1 MQVRW
6 TLTAKLVATGLTFL
20 LLALGSIGLTLWV
33 TWNLQGSAAAVNE
46 AGRLRMQTYRLALA
60 VTGTADPLEFAA
72 LSRGFDQGI
81 ELLQAGDPSRPLLVP
96 WSGDSRHQ
104 FEALRSRWTQLRG
117 GWESG
122 TAAGTPATTREADEF
137 VALIDGFVSGIEA
150 EIGRWTAILNMFQLA
165 MMALAIASAVTLMY
179 TSYLLVLSP
188 VARLK
193 RALAAIQQGDLA
205 TRVEAGVQDEFGELA
220 AGFNEMARTLQALY
234 ASLEEKVRDKTA
246 SLEVER
252 QRLAD
257 LYQVS
262 DFLGKAKSLDAL
274 AGGFAT
280 QVRRIAGADAA
291 AVRWSGQANERYL
304 LLAADGL
311 SDHMLRDEACL
322 ETGACHCG
330 QLQARAATRVIPI
343 DSATPAPLHHCR
355 NEGYATLVSV
365 PVMLHGSV
373 LGEVDLFFCQPVQL
387 SQEERSLLDSLAS
400 HLASAMESL
409 RAEALGREAAVAQE
423 RGMLARELHDSI
435 AQSLAFMKIQVQ
447 LLREAVRRGDPDAV
461 GNIIGEL
468 DTGVRESYSDVRE
481 LLVHFRTRTS
491 EEDIALA
498 LRSTLSKFEHQSG
511 VPARLELEG
520 HGLPLAPDV
529 QVQVLHVIQEA
540 LSNVRKHAH
549 ASQVVLRVTAS
560 PAWRFEVRDDGV
572 GFNAADRG
580 VGELHVGL
588 RIMSERAA
596 RIGASVAVTSRP
608 GGGCAVAVTLPQPA
622 QSTQRPPMEQLAAM
636 AA

>member
-6 TLTAKLVATGLTFL
+6 SLTAKLVATGLSFL
-20 LLALGSIGLTLWV
+20 LLALASIGLTLWV
-33 TWNLQGSAAAVNE
+33 TWSLEGSAAAVNE
-46 AGRLRMQTYRLALA
+46 AGRMRMQTYRLALA
-60 VTGTADPLEFAA
+60 ANGGAGPAQLAD
-72 LSRGFDQGI
+72 LSRQFDQSIG
-81 ELLQAGDPSRPLLVP
+81 LLQTGDPSRPLVVP
-96 WSGDSRHQ
+96 WTAGTREQ
-104 FEALRSRWTQLRG
+104 FEQLKARWPQLRAA
-117 GWESG
+117 WEPGSG
-122 TAAGTPATTREADEF
+122 VAPATARQADDF
-137 VALIDGFVSGIEA
+137 VALVDGFVGGIEA
-150 EIGRWTAILNMFQLA
+150 EIARWTAILNLFQLA

-193 RALAAIQQGDLA
+193 RAVVAIQQGDLA
-205 TRVEAGVQDEFGELA
+205 TRVEAGAQDEFGELA
-220 AGFNEMARTLQALY
+220 AGFNEMAGTLQTLY
-234 ASLEEKVRDKTA
+234 ASLEEKVREKTA

-262 DFLGKAKSLDAL
+262 AFLSKARSLDAL
-274 AGGFAT
+274 ATGFAS

-311 SDHMLRDEACL
+311 SDDMRRNEACL

-330 QLQARAATRVIPI
+330 QPQARAATRVIPI
-343 DSATPAPLHHCR
+343 DRAAPEPPLHHCR
-355 NEGYATLVSV
+355 RAGYETLVSV
-365 PVMLHGSV
+365 PVMLHDSA
-373 LGEVDLFFCQPVQL
+373 LGEVDLFFRRPVQL
-387 SQEERSLLDSLAS
+387 SPEERSLLDSLAA

-447 LLREAVRRGDPDAV
+447 LLRDAVRREDRGAV

-481 LLVHFRTRTS
+481 LLLHFRTRTS
-491 EEDIALA
+491 EEDIAPA

-511 VPARLELEG
+511 VPARLEMAG

-540 LSNVRKHAH
+540 LSNVRKHAR
-549 ASQVVLRVTAS
+549 ASQVVLRVTAA
-560 PAWRFEVRDDGV
+560 PDWCFEVRDDGV
-572 GFNAADRG
+572 GFDPQARG
-580 VGELHVGL
+580 AGELHVGL

-596 RIGASVAVTSRP
+596 RIGASVQVLSRS
-608 GGGCAVAVTLPQPA
+608 GGGCAVAIKLPQLAQQPA
-622 QSTQRPPMEQLAAM
+622 AELPQAQAA
-636 AA
+636 

>member
-1 MQVRW
+1 M
-6 TLTAKLVATGLTFL
+6 
-20 LLALGSIGLTLWV
+20 
-33 TWNLQGSAAAVNE
+33 E
-46 AGRLRMQTYRLALA
+46 AGA
-60 VTGTADPLEFAA
+60 
-72 LSRGFDQGI
+72 
-81 ELLQAGDPSRPLLVP
+81 
-96 WSGDSRHQ
+96 
-104 FEALRSRWTQLRG
+104 
-117 GWESG
+117 
-122 TAAGTPATTREADEF
+122 
-137 VALIDGFVSGIEA
+137 
-150 EIGRWTAILNMFQLA
+150 
-165 MMALAIASAVTLMY
+165 
-179 TSYLLVLSP
+179 
-188 VARLK
+188 
-193 RALAAIQQGDLA
+193 
-205 TRVEAGVQDEFGELA
+205 QDEFGELA
-220 AGFNEMARTLQALY
+220 AGFNEMARALQALY
-234 ASLEEKVRDKTA
+234 ASLEEKVREKTA

-262 DFLGKAKSLDAL
+262 EFLARAKSLDAL
-274 AGGFAT
+274 AGGFAS

-311 SDHMLRDEACL
+311 SDQMLRDEACL

-330 QLQARAATRVIPI
+330 QPQAHAATRVIPI
-343 DSATPAPLHHCR
+343 ACATPAPLHHCSDA
-355 NEGYATLVSV
+355 GYASLVSV
-365 PVMLHGSV
+365 PVMLHGAV
-373 LGEVDLFFCQPVQL
+373 LGEVDLFFRREVQL
-387 SQEERSLLDSLAS
+387 SPDERSLLDSLAS

-435 AQSLAFMKIQVQ
+435 AQSLAFMRIQVQ
-447 LLREAVRRGDPDAV
+447 LLRDAVRREDAAAV

-511 VPARLELEG
+511 VPARLEMEG
-520 HGLPLAPDV
+520 HGLPLAADV

-549 ASQVVLRVTAS
+549 ASQVVLRVTAA
-560 PAWRFEVRDDGV
+560 PDWRFEVRDDGV
-572 GFNAADRG
+572 GFDAAGRG
-580 VGELHVGL
+580 AGELQVGL
-588 RIMSERAA
+588 RIMSERTA
-596 RIGASVAVTSRP
+596 RIGAAVEVTSRP
-608 GGGCAVAVTLPQPA
+608 GGGCAVAITLPQ
-622 QSTQRPPMEQLAAM
+622 STQGRPLEQAAAM

>member
-20 LLALGSIGLTLWV
+20 LLALASIGLTLWV

-46 AGRLRMQTYRLALA
+46 AGRLRMQTYRLSLA
-60 VTGTADPLEFAA
+60 VAGAA
-72 LSRGFDQGI
+72 QPMEIASLSRGFDQGI
-81 ELLQAGDPSRPLLVP
+81 ELLQTGDPSRPLLVP
-96 WSGDSRHQ
+96 WTGESRRQ
-104 FEALRSRWTQLRG
+104 FEVLRARWGHLRNALEPG
-117 GWESG
+117 A
-122 TAAGTPATTREADEF
+122 AAGPPATTRQADEF
-137 VALIDGFVSGIEA
+137 VALIDGFVGGIEA
-150 EIGRWTAILNMFQLA
+150 EIARWTAILNMFQLA
-165 MMALAIASAVTLMY
+165 MMALAIGSAVTLMY

-205 TRVEAGVQDEFGELA
+205 TRVEAGVEDEFGELA
-220 AGFNEMARTLQALY
+220 AGFNDMAGTLQALY
-234 ASLEEKVRDKTA
+234 ASLEDKVRDKTA

-262 DFLGKAKSLDAL
+262 EFLARAKSLDAL
-274 AGGFAT
+274 ASGFAA
-280 QVRRIAGADAA
+280 QVRRISGADAA

-330 QLQARAATRVIPI
+330 QRQASAATRVIPI
-343 DSATPAPLHHCR
+343 ACATPAPLHHCSD
-355 NEGYATLVSV
+355 EGYISLVSV
-365 PVMLHGSV
+365 PVTLHGTV
-373 LGEVDLFFCQPVQL
+373 LGEVDLFFRRAVQL
-387 SQEERSLLDSLAS
+387 SPDERSLLDSLAS

-447 LLREAVRRGDPDAV
+447 LLREAVRRGDSGAV

-491 EEDIALA
+491 EEDITLA

-549 ASQVVLRVTAS
+549 ASQVVLRVTAA

-572 GFNAADRG
+572 GFDAAVRG
-580 VGELHVGL
+580 AGELHVGL

-596 RIGASVAVTSRP
+596 RIDASVEVTSRR
-608 GGGCAVAVTLPQPA
+608 GGGCAVAITLPPA
-622 QSTQRPPMEQLAAM
+622 TQRPSVEELAAM

>member
-6 TLTAKLVATGLTFL
+6 TLTAKLVATGLGFL
-20 LLALGSIGLTLWV
+20 LLALGSIGFTLWV

-60 VTGTADPLEFAA
+60 VAGAAGPQEVAA
-72 LSRGFDQGI
+72 LGRGFDQGI
-81 ELLQAGDPSRPLLVP
+81 ELLRAGDPSRPLLVP
-96 WSGDSRHQ
+96 WTAESRRQ
-104 FEALRSRWTQLRG
+104 FEALRASWAQLRG
-117 GWESG
+117 AWEQPS
-122 TAAGTPATTREADEF
+122 AGRPAVSTRQADDF
-137 VALIDGFVSGIEA
+137 VALVDGFVGGIES
-150 EIGRWTAILNMFQLA
+150 EIARWTAILNMFQLA
-165 MMALAIASAVTLMY
+165 MVALAIASAVTLMY

-193 RALAAIQQGDLA
+193 RALEAIQQGDLA

-220 AGFNEMARTLQALY
+220 AGFNEMAGALQALY
-234 ASLEEKVRDKTA
+234 GSLEDKVREKTA

-262 DFLGKAKSLDAL
+262 EFLARAKSLDAM
-274 AGGFAT
+274 ASGFAA

-291 AVRWSGQANERYL
+291 AVRWSGAANERYL
-304 LLAADGL
+304 LLASDG
-311 SDHMLRDEACL
+311 MPEGMAATEGCL
-322 ETGACHCG
+322 DTGACHCG
-330 QLQARAATRVIPI
+330 QPQQSASTKVIPI
-343 DSATPAPLHHCR
+343 SAAAEPPLHHCR
-355 NEGYATLVSV
+355 RAGYQTLVSV

-373 LGEVDLFFCQPVQL
+373 LGEVDLLFGRVVDL
-387 SQEERSLLDSLAS
+387 SPQERGLLDSLAS
-400 HLASAMESL
+400 HLASAMEGL

-435 AQSLAFMKIQVQ
+435 AQSLAFMRIQVQ
-447 LLREAVRRGDPDAV
+447 LLRDAVRRADAGAV
-461 GNIIGEL
+461 DNIIGEL

-511 VPARLELEG
+511 VPARLEMEG

-540 LSNVRKHAH
+540 LSNVRKHAR
-549 ASQVVLRVTAS
+549 ASQVVLRVTAA

-572 GFNAADRG
+572 GFDAAGRRA
-580 VGELHVGL
+580 GELHVGL

-596 RIGASVAVTSRP
+596 RIGAAVEVTSRP
-608 GGGCAVAVTLPQPA
+608 GGGCAVAITLPQA
-622 QSTQRPPMEQLAAM
+622 TQRPVQQAAV

>member
-6 TLTAKLVATGLTFL
+6 TLTAKLVTTGLTFL
-20 LLALGSIGLTLWV
+20 LLALASIGLTLWV

-60 VTGTADPLEFAA
+60 VDGAADPVEIAD
-72 LSRGFDQGI
+72 LSRRFDQGI
-81 ELLQAGDPSRPLLVP
+81 ELLQSGDPSRPLVVP
-96 WSGDSRHQ
+96 WTNGSRRQ
-104 FEALRSRWTQLRG
+104 FELLRDSWAQLRSAWEPGAG
-117 GWESG
+117 GNAQA
-122 TAAGTPATTREADEF
+122 TARQTDEF
-137 VALIDGFVSGIEA
+137 ATLIDGFVTGIEA
-150 EIGRWTAILNMFQLA
+150 EIARWTAILNMFQLA

-205 TRVEAGVQDEFGELA
+205 TRVEAGAQDEFGELA
-220 AGFNEMARTLQALY
+220 AGFNEMALTLQALY

-262 DFLGKAKSLDAL
+262 EFLSKAKSLDAL
-274 AGGFAT
+274 ATGFAA
-280 QVRRIAGADAA
+280 QVRRISGADAA

-311 SDHMLRDEACL
+311 PEQMVRDEACL

-330 QLQARAATRVIPI
+330 QPQARAATRVIPI
-343 DSATPAPLHHCR
+343 DCLTPAPLHHCS
-355 NEGYATLVSV
+355 NAGYDTLVSV
-365 PVMLHGSV
+365 PVMLHGNA
-373 LGEVDLFFCQPVQL
+373 LGEVDLFFRRVVTL
-387 SQEERSLLDSLAS
+387 SQEERSLLDSLAG
-400 HLASAMESL
+400 HLAGAMESL

-447 LLREAVRRGDPDAV
+447 LLREAVRRGDPGAV

-468 DTGVRESYSDVRE
+468 DAGVRESYSDVRE

-511 VPARLELEG
+511 VPARLEMEG
-520 HGLPLAPDV
+520 HGVPLAPDV

-540 LSNVRKHAH
+540 LSNVRKHAS
-549 ASQVVLRVTAS
+549 ASQVVLRVATS
-560 PAWRFEVRDDGV
+560 PEWRFEVRDDGL
-572 GFNAADRG
+572 GFDAADRS

-596 RIGASVAVTSRP
+596 RIGASVEVRSHP
-608 GGGCAVAVTLPQPA
+608 GGGCAVAVRLPRPA
-622 QSTQRPPMEQLAAM
+622 LRPTAESPVALAA
-636 AA
+636 

>member
-6 TLTAKLVATGLTFL
+6 TLTAKLVATGLSFL

-60 VTGTADPLEFAA
+60 VAGAADPLEVAA
-72 LSRGFDQGI
+72 LSRGFDQGV

-96 WSGDSRHQ
+96 WTAESRHQ
-104 FEALRSRWTQLRG
+104 FEVLRASWSQLRG
-117 GWESG
+117 AWEHPVPG
-122 TAAGTPATTREADEF
+122 RPAATARQADDF
-137 VALIDGFVSGIEA
+137 VALVDGFVGGIEG
-150 EIGRWTAILNMFQLA
+150 EIARWTAILNMFQLA
-165 MMALAIASAVTLMY
+165 MVALAIASAVTLMY

-193 RALAAIQQGDLA
+193 RALEAIQQGDLA

-220 AGFNEMARTLQALY
+220 AGFNEMARALQALY

-262 DFLGKAKSLDAL
+262 EFLARAKSLDAL
-274 AGGFAT
+274 ARGFAA
-280 QVRRIAGADAA
+280 QVRRISGADAA
-291 AVRWSGQANERYL
+291 AVRWSGEANERYL

-311 SDHMLRDEACL
+311 SDQMLRDEACL

-330 QLQARAATRVIPI
+330 QPRADAATRVIPI
-343 DSATPAPLHHCR
+343 ACATPAPLHHCS
-355 NEGYATLVSV
+355 NEGYASLVSV
-365 PVMLHGSV
+365 PVMLHGAV
-373 LGEVDLFFCQPVQL
+373 LGEVDLFFRRAVQL
-387 SQEERSLLDSLAS
+387 SPDERSLLDSLAS

-435 AQSLAFMKIQVQ
+435 AQSLAFMRIQVQ
-447 LLREAVRRGDPDAV
+447 LLREAVRRGDGGAV

-491 EEDIALA
+491 DEDIALA

-511 VPARLELEG
+511 VPARLEMEG

-549 ASQVVLRVTAS
+549 ASQVVLRVTAA

-572 GFNAADRG
+572 GFDHPARG
-580 VGELHVGL
+580 AGELHVGL
-588 RIMSERAA
+588 RIMAERAA
-596 RIGASVAVTSRP
+596 RIGAAVDVQSRP
-608 GGGCAVAVTLPQPA
+608 GGGCAVAITLPQ
-622 QSTQRPPMEQLAAM
+622 SLQRRPVEQAAALAA
-636 AA
+636 